1 MEPPGNIPH
10 IEAAALNDVMEN
22 LVITEQTVKQKLD
35 NLNVNK
41 SVGPDGI
48 HPRFLRELSNELCVP
63 LARLYNMSLEKG
75 ELPTEWKKGRISAIF
90 KKGSRKKAGNYRPV
104 SLTSIVCKCMEH
116 CIRDHIDGH
125 MRRNNLYS
133 SQQYGF
139 IKGRSTVLQLLQVMN
154 AWTETLDSGYPI
166 DTVYLDFMKAFD
178 TVPHRRLMGKIESL
192 GINGGV
198 LRWVEEF
205 LSDRT
210 QQVCVNGINSNW
222 MDVTSGIPQGSVL
235 GPILFVLYINDLP
248 TNIMSDVFMFADDT
262 KMYRTI
268 RCPNDQRIL
277 QADLDNLSTWSTKW
291 LLKFHPDKCKIMHIG
306 AETDFGGVYTL
317 NVDNT
322 NHEL

>member
-1 MEPPGNIPH
+1 MWEYINYKVKTREGVSNLNIDPSDPNSRLTTSDKEKAGVLGQFFSSVFTLEPPGNIPH

-63 LARLYNMSLEKG
+63 LAILYNMSLEKG

-166 DTVYLDFMKAFD
+166 DTVCI
-178 TVPHRRLMGKIESL
+178 PRLHESL
-192 GINGGV
+192 
-198 LRWVEEF
+198 
-205 LSDRT
+205 
-210 QQVCVNGINSNW
+210 
-222 MDVTSGIPQGSVL
+222 
-235 GPILFVLYINDLP
+235 
-248 TNIMSDVFMFADDT
+248 
-262 KMYRTI
+262 
-268 RCPNDQRIL
+268 
-277 QADLDNLSTWSTKW
+277 
-291 LLKFHPDKCKIMHIG
+291 
-306 AETDFGGVYTL
+306 
-317 NVDNT
+317 
-322 NHEL
+322 

>member
-1 MEPPGNIPH
+1 ME
-10 IEAAALNDVMEN
+10 
-22 LVITEQTVKQKLD
+22 Q
-35 NLNVNK
+35 
-41 SVGPDGI
+41 
-48 HPRFLRELSNELCVP
+48 
-63 LARLYNMSLEKG
+63 
-75 ELPTEWKKGRISAIF
+75 
-90 KKGSRKKAGNYRPV
+90 
-104 SLTSIVCKCMEH
+104 

-192 GINGGV
+192 GINGCV

-210 QQVCVNGINSNW
+210 QQVCVNGIYSNW
-222 MDVTSGIPQGSVL
+222 VDVTSGIPQGSIF

-248 TNIMSDVFMFADDT
+248 TNIMSNVFMFADDT
-262 KMYRTI
+262 QLNSTQNVYWI
-268 RCPNDQRIL
+268 AHHDNDNI
-277 QADLDNLSTWSTKW
+277 
-291 LLKFHPDKCKIMHIG
+291 I
-306 AETDFGGVYTL
+306 
-317 NVDNT
+317 
-322 NHEL
+322 